1 MEGLAAVV
9 VIVLFQPAFQCL
21 VVELF
26 VPLDVKQ
33 TSPGSI
39 RGSPLIFFVV
49 QIRSEGRLTPEDHI
63 DRCQLGDDQNLLSS
77 ELSSSEGMAG
87 LTLTMRVRG
96 LMAILQCE
104 REW

>member
-1 MEGLAAVV
+1 MLSKHHLA
-9 VIVLFQPAFQCL
+9 QY
-21 VVELF
+21 E
-26 VPLDVKQ
+26 VPLLFSLWFKLV
-33 TSPGSI
+33 
-39 RGSPLIFFVV
+39 
-49 QIRSEGRLTPEDHI
+49 IRSEGRLTPEDHI
-63 DRCQLGDDQNLLSS
+63 DRCQLGDDQNLLSL